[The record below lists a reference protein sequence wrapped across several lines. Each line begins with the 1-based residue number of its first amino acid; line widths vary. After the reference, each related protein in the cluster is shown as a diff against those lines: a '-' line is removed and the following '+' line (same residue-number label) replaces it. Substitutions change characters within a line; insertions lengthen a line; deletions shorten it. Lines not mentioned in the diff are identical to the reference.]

1 MCIRA
6 VRGAQQ
12 FEMKPTDVEVNPG
25 EAATLTCKIHNRQG
39 ECAWLKDGRVMGK
52 IDDKYDFMREPAD
65 GDCSIRIRSAKIE
78 EDDGMYQCQVT
89 QISLTEPTLTAP
101 EVKFTVR
108 EPPMPP
114 RIEDNTNVLPPGE
127 PYPTQA
133 GKLKRLHC
141 ISRKGNPPAK
151 LKWFIEDTDIT
162 TMSNQTNTSD
172 PNKPKTSQAISVL
185 DYVFQ
190 KDHNGKMLKCV
201 AIHAAYETLT
211 KEIKLPLEVLYPPDI
226 HLEGQ
231 PVKDIEEGE
240 TISVK
245 CVADAN
251 PQASVIWKK
260 SGYSS
265 IYALKDKI
273 EFMPVKRSD
282 SGIFSCSASNDVGL
296 SQELEV
302 NIDVKFKP
310 QILKVSPNPGA
321 KVTVYHNTTLVCE
334 AEGNPPPKYSWLQ
347 KMGGDP
353 IAWQQRGN
361 TAVLHILNVT
371 YQYQGQYVCEA
382 SNMIN
387 GHPYKS
393 TSSEITLDV
402 TGAPQVLTDT
412 ARTKKRVVVEK
423 DEDAII
429 AVYFCSDPSPRRT
442 YWEWGSIKLDSGE
455 GHIRYIAE
463 NLHND
468 DGARDCYEA
477 RLIVR
482 GVDGSDSRKYTLNVE
497 NERGSEAFAVL
508 LEVREPV
515 AMSVVIGIVVGCII
529 LLLIITLVIL
539 YLLKAERM
547 CFNRKGFKPESS
559 ESDAESG
566 RSAELIHN
574 GRSKHGAIPPDA
586 LYTTKRENN
595 STPDSRPLYENI
607 KPDRNDNQN
616 DAALVYASL
625 DLPNPVPQSRNGHS
639 NKNKQQQQPPPRR
652 DRTEYAE
659 IQFQPKMYEQASL

>member
-1 MCIRA
+1 M
-6 VRGAQQ
+6 
-12 FEMKPTDVEVNPG
+12 
-25 EAATLTCKIHNRQG
+25 LTCKVHNRQG
-39 ECAWLKDGRVMGK
+39 ECAWLKDGKVMGR
-52 IDDKYDFMREPAD
+52 IDTKYEFYREPPD
-65 GDCSIRIRSAKIE
+65 GDCSIRIRNAKIE
-78 EDDGMYQCQVT
+78 EDDGMWQCQVT
-89 QISLTEPTLTAP
+89 QIALTEPTLTAP

-133 GKLKRLHC
+133 GKPKRLHC

-162 TMSNQTNTSD
+162 TMSNQTNATD
-172 PNKPKTSQAISVL
+172 VDKAKTWQAVSVL

-190 KDHNGKMLKCV
+190 KDHNGKLLKCV

-211 KEIKLPLEVLYPPDI
+211 KEIKLPLEVLYVPEI
-226 HLEGQ
+226 RLEGQ

-240 TISVK
+240 TVSVK

-251 PQASVIWKK
+251 PQANVIWKK

-265 IYALKDKI
+265 IYALKDQI

-282 SGIFSCSASNDVGL
+282 SGIYSCSASNDVGQ
-296 SQELEV
+296 SHELEV
-302 NIDVKFKP
+302 NIDVKYKP
-310 QILKVSPNPGA
+310 QIMKISPNPGA
-321 KVTVYHNTTLVCE
+321 TVTVYNSTTLTCE

-353 IAWQQRGN
+353 IAWQLRGH
-361 TAVLHILNVT
+361 TASLHIQNVT

-382 SNMIN
+382 SNVIN
-387 GHPYKS
+387 GHQYKA
-393 TSSEITLDV
+393 TSNEIILDV

-423 DEDAII
+423 DEDAVI
-429 AVYFCSDPSPRRT
+429 AVYFCSDPSPVRT
-442 YWEWGSIKLDSGE
+442 YWEWGSIKLESGE
-455 GHIRYIAE
+455 VHIRYIAE
-463 NLHND
+463 KLHND
-468 DGARDCYEA
+468 EGAKDCYEA

-482 GVDGSDSRKYTLNVE
+482 GVDGTDSRKYTLNVE
-497 NERGSEAFAVL
+497 NERGSEAFAVT

-515 AMSVVIGIVVGCII
+515 AMSVVIGIVVGCIV

-547 CFNRKGFKPESS
+547 CFNR
-559 ESDAESG
+559 
-566 RSAELIHN
+566 
-574 GRSKHGAIPPDA
+574 
-586 LYTTKRENN
+586 TKLAAVPLTQDEENR
-595 STPDSRPLYENI
+595 TPVRKS
-607 KPDRNDNQN
+607 
-616 DAALVYASL
+616 
-625 DLPNPVPQSRNGHS
+625 
-639 NKNKQQQQPPPRR
+639 
-652 DRTEYAE
+652 
-659 IQFQPKMYEQASL
+659 

>member
-1 MCIRA
+1 MFLFPGIHA
-6 VRGAQQ
+6 AQQ
-12 FEMKPTDVEVNPG
+12 FEIKPSNIEVNPG
-25 EAATLTCKIHNRQG
+25 DTAVLTCKVHNRQG
-39 ECAWLKDGRVMGK
+39 ECAWLKDGKVMGK
-52 IDDKYDFMREPAD
+52 IDAKYEFSREPPD
-65 GDCSIRIRSAKIE
+65 GDCSIRIRNAKIE
-78 EDDGMYQCQVT
+78 EDDGMWQCQVT
-89 QISLTEPTLTAP
+89 QIALTDPTLTAP

-114 RIEDNTNVLPPGE
+114 KIEDNTNLLPAGD

-133 GKLKRLHC
+133 GKPKRLHC

-162 TMSNQTNTSD
+162 SMSNQTNNTD
-172 PNKPKTSQAISVL
+172 VDKPKTWQAVSVL

-211 KEIKLPLEVLYPPDI
+211 KEIRIPLEVLYLPEI
-226 HLEGQ
+226 RLEGQ
-231 PVKDIEEGE
+231 PVRDIEEGE
-240 TISVK
+240 SVSVK
-245 CVADAN
+245 CVVDAN
-251 PQASVIWKK
+251 PQANVIWKK

-265 IYALKDKI
+265 IYALKDQI

-282 SGIFSCSASNDVGL
+282 SGVYSCSATNDVGT
-296 SQELEV
+296 SHELEV
-302 NIDVKFKP
+302 NIDVKYKP
-310 QILKVSPNPGA
+310 QILNVSPIHGA
-321 KVTVYHNTTLVCE
+321 TVAVYNSTTLVCE

-347 KMGGDP
+347 KMGGDG
-353 IAWQQRGN
+353 IEWQQRGN
-361 TAVLHILNVT
+361 TAVLLIQNVT

-382 SNMIN
+382 SNVIN
-387 GHPYKS
+387 GHTYKS
-393 TSSEITLDV
+393 TSAEISLDV

-423 DEDAII
+423 DEDAVI
-429 AVYFCSDPSPRRT
+429 AVYFCSDPSPKRT
-442 YWEWGSIKLDSGE
+442 FWEWGSIKLESGE
-455 GHIRYIAE
+455 VHIRYIAE
-463 NLHND
+463 RLHND
-468 DGARDCYEA
+468 EGAKDCYEA

-497 NERGSEAFAVL
+497 NERGSEAFAVA

-566 RSAELIHN
+566 RSAELIQN
-574 GRSKHGAIPPDA
+574 GRSKPGAIPPDA
-586 LYTTKRENN
+586 LYTANKRD
-595 STPDSRPLYENI
+595 SSSPDNRPLYENI
-607 KPDRNDNQN
+607 KPDKNDNRN
-616 DAALVYASL
+616 EASLVYASL
-625 DLPNPVPQSRNGHS
+625 DLPNPVPQTRNGHS
-639 NKNKQQQQPPPRR
+639 SKPKHNPPPRR

-659 IQFQPKMYEQASL
+659 IQFQPKVYEQASL